1 MAILSNINGKFAVD
15 STGAVQFSGAAGASG
30 YVLKS
35 NGAGSAPTWVDGST
49 VIGGPYL
56 PLSGGTLTGSTAT
69 ASGISFTVGGNLTV
83 QSGNKLILNR
93 PNNAIDCELST
104 DSSGTLILNSRNS
117 EGFKFQNN
125 GTNFV
130 TGDSSNNVTFA
141 GSVILGTTS
150 NGNAVNKLTIASG
163 TNGDGIFLT
172 GLGTAAGMATGN
184 YKAIDFQ
191 YSNTDASFQ
200 SAIRFVVVDD
210 TAHGGQIEFFTDNS
224 AGTNT
229 KALTLDKTQNA
240 TFTGK
245 ILVGTG
251 ATAAASLNAFTTT
264 VSANLFSALRVIEN
278 TGASSYWDIGA
289 TNGAST
295 ILNFYHNANT
305 TPKITFTHLGG
316 ATFASNVGIGYTLP
330 ASILHVGSTGTNAY
344 STTITKGSN
353 MKGIINTLSNNAD
366 DMVGIYF
373 ATGTTTEGTHWSG
386 ITGSRTDNAS
396 HWGTQLNFYTHVN
409 DVAAINDA
417 TQKMVIKGDGS
428 VGIGTT
434 TPFGILQLN
443 VDSDHSIMRITAGD
457 SSIAGI
463 DFGKTSDIDDARIR
477 YYNSTRYMEF
487 FVANGER
494 MRITSAGNVGI
505 GTNSPAEKLEVAGS
519 IKSTS
524 RAIAGGSTAGITLS
538 YDTSNSIGLIE
549 TWTSKPIGIETAGVR
564 RMTITSGGNVG
575 IGTTSPLE
583 KLNIVETTATAGTF
597 FPVAISGARYQA
609 DYGVGIAFR
618 PENNSSAYANKT
630 AIVGSGGGYGYGM
643 ADLHFCFNNSTTIS
657 DEVSLS
663 DSKVTMKRS
672 GFVGINVTAPSE
684 RLEVNTGNIFINGE
698 NRGLI
703 VDSVSK
709 RVGFMKYSGHEA
721 YIARVS
727 GQDFGIVRTGG
738 SNIEDG
744 SSLTTDLFISGSGSV
759 GIGKTNPAYQLDVTG
774 SIYCTASYIRA
785 STSPDIWY
793 SNNNTDTYTQT
804 VLYMAQ
810 NNTSNNDANG
820 YFLER
825 GRISNSSTAEI
836 RRWVVGAR
844 GGQKQ
849 MVLDGPGT
857 LTVAGD
863 LVAYGSPS
871 DISLKENIKPIKNP
885 LGKIKK
891 LKGVTFDWKKS
902 ESILDIKEDYGF
914 IAQDVQKVIPE
925 LVRKNENELLS
936 MRHQG
941 IIPIL
946 VEAIKELEAR
956 VKELENK

>member
-1 MAILSNINGKFAVD
+1 
-15 STGAVQFSGAAGASG
+15 
-30 YVLKS
+30 
-35 NGAGSAPTWVDGST
+35 
-49 VIGGPYL
+49 
-56 PLSGGTLTGSTAT
+56 
-69 ASGISFTVGGNLTV
+69 
-83 QSGNKLILNR
+83 
-93 PNNAIDCELST
+93 
-104 DSSGTLILNSRNS
+104 
-117 EGFKFQNN
+117 
-125 GTNFV
+125 
-130 TGDSSNNVTFA
+130 
-141 GSVILGTTS
+141 
-150 NGNAVNKLTIASG
+150 
-163 TNGDGIFLT
+163 
-172 GLGTAAGMATGN
+172 
-184 YKAIDFQ
+184 
-191 YSNTDASFQ
+191 
-200 SAIRFVVVDD
+200 
-210 TAHGGQIEFFTDNS
+210 
-224 AGTNT
+224 
-229 KALTLDKTQNA
+229 
-240 TFTGK
+240 
-245 ILVGTG
+245 
-251 ATAAASLNAFTTT
+251 
-264 VSANLFSALRVIEN
+264 VIEN

-396 HWGTQLNFYTHVN
+396 HWGTQLNFYTHAN
-409 DVAAINDA
+409 DVAALNDA
-417 TQKMVIKGDGS
+417 TQKMVIKGDGN

-434 TPFGILQLN
+434 SPTFTLSVQGTTNNGINVIGVGTTANRCYVGLNSSNHGQLFCTGSSGQSPSLISSGG
-443 VDSDHSIMRITAGD
+443 VDSYISG
-457 SSIAGI
+457 
-463 DFGKTSDIDDARIR
+463 
-477 YYNSTRYMEF
+477 
-487 FVANGER
+487 
-494 MRITSAGNVGI
+494 GNVGI
-505 GTNSPAEKLEVAGS
+505 GTTSPAEKLEVAGS

-564 RMTITSGGNVG
+564 RMTIDSSGRVLINQGSNLTGQILQVNGFIDILNVSSSALRWYDGTTFRGGLGLDSWATGGSASDITMFCEGAFGIVTGGGNTKKLVMDTSGNVG
-575 IGTTSPLE
+575 IGVTPDTS
-583 KLNIVETTATAGTF
+583 VRTF
-597 FPVAISGARYQA
+597 IKGKDTSTNNFQILTRNSA
-609 DYGVGIAFR
+609 DTNVLAVR
-618 PENNSSAYANKT
+618 N
-630 AIVGSGGGYGYGM
+630 
-643 ADLHFCFNNSTTIS
+643 D
-657 DEVSLS
+657 
-663 DSKVTMKRS
+663 
-672 GFVGINVTAPSE
+672 GFVGIGVSAPSE
-684 RLEVNTGNIFINGE
+684 KLEVKTGNIFINGE

-744 SSLTTDLFISGSGSV
+744 SSLTTDLFISGSGNV

-946 VEAIKELEAR
+946 VEAIKELDAR